1 MSLLAE
7 LNDDKAEM
15 EMTPMIDVT
24 FLLLI
29 FFMCT
34 HKFKTLEGKLAAYLP
49 KDVGVN
55 QMDAEPIEK
64 VEILMRVVKEGT
76 KLKVTDS
83 GGVRTYTS
91 SDTGRYD
98 WGEDRVME
106 YNVGPYRTQDLDALR
121 SKLAKVYRDRLSSG
135 EEKVP
140 ATIDARPKTVYSDVV
155 KVLDQAIDAGFTDIT
170 FVGAYPDHIE

>member
-1 MSLLAE
+1 MSMLAE
-7 LNDDKAEM
+7 LSEDEAKM

-34 HKFKTLEGKLAAYLP
+34 LKFKTLEGKLAAYLP

-64 VEILMRVVKEGT
+64 VEILMRVVREGT
-76 KLKVTDS
+76 KLKKTDA
-83 GGVRTYTS
+83 GGSRPYTS
-91 SDTGRYD
+91 NDTGRFD
-98 WGEDRVME
+98 WGDDREME
-106 YNVGPYRTQDLDALR
+106 YNVGPYRTNDLDDLGT
-121 SKLAKVYRDRLSSG
+121 KLTKVYRDRMSSN

>member
-1 MSLLAE
+1 MSMLAE
-7 LNDDKAEM
+7 LSEDKAEM

-34 HKFKTLEGKLAAYLP
+34 LKFKTLEGKLAAYLP

-76 KLKVTDS
+76 KLKLVGK
-83 GGVRTYTS
+83 GGSRPYTS
-91 SDTGRYD
+91 SDTGRFD

-106 YNVGPYRTQDLDALR
+106 YNVGPYRTSDLD
-121 SKLAKVYRDRLSSG
+121 KLGDKLVKVYRDRLNSG

-140 ATIDARPKTVYSDVV
+140 ATIDARPKTVYADVV
-155 KVLDQAIDAGFTDIT
+155 KVLDQAIDAGFMDIT

>member
-1 MSLLAE
+1 MSMLAE

-34 HKFKTLEGKLAAYLP
+34 LKFKTLEGKLAAYLP

-76 KLKVTDS
+76 KLKNVGQ
-83 GGVRTYTS
+83 GGSRTYTS
-91 SDTGRYD
+91 TDTGRFD

-106 YNVGPYRTQDLDALR
+106 YNVGPFRTSDLEELR
-121 SKLAKVYRDRLSSG
+121 VKLAKVYRDRMSGG

-140 ATIDARPKTVYSDVV
+140 ATIDARPKTVYADVV
-155 KVLDQAIDAGFTDIT
+155 KVLDQAIDSGFTDIT

>member
-1 MSLLAE
+1 MLAE
-7 LNDDKAEM
+7 LAEDKAEM

-34 HKFKTLEGKLAAYLP
+34 LKFKTLEGKLSAFLP

-64 VEILMRVVKEGT
+64 VEILMRVVKDGT
-76 KLKVTDS
+76 KLKRTDN
-83 GGVRTYTS
+83 GTRPYTS

-98 WGEDRVME
+98 WGSDRQME
-106 YNVGPYRTQDLDALR
+106 YNVGPFRTNDLDALR
-121 SKLAKVYRDRLSSG
+121 TKLAKVFKDRSG
-135 EEKVP
+135 DDKVP
-140 ATIDARPKTVYSDVV
+140 ATIDARPKTVYEDVV